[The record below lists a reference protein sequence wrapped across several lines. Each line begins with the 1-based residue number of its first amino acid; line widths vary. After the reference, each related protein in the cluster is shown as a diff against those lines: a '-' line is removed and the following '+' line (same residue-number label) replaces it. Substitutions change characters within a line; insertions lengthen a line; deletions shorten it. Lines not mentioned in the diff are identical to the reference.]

1 MRAIVDIK
9 ERRYYYCKTSVIGD
23 NREDS
28 WMKKRR
34 RFGDDEIFM
43 KALGTIGIQ
52 QLLS

>member
-1 MRAIVDIK
+1 MIVDIK

-28 WMKKRR
+28 WMKKKRS
-34 RFGDDEIFM
+34 FGDDEIFM
-43 KALGTIGIQ
+43 RALGTTGEK